1 MAAFK
6 SRYLQR
12 SQYVTSI
19 QSKNLEA
26 RVGKLGRLSNIP
38 CDPVKTSTARR
49 NMVKTDLCAE
59 FRAVGQ
65 GRNKVRGDMIP
76 TAVMRFALAGIV
88 PVSRKTAND
97 ILFHQGTSEV
107 AAGIF

>member
-1 MAAFK
+1 MAASK

-26 RVGKLGRLSNIP
+26 RVRKLERLANIP

-65 GRNKVRGDMIP
+65 GRNQVRGDMIP
-76 TAVMRFALAGIV
+76 TALALLLQAISS
-88 PVSRKTAND
+88 PSRKTAND